1 MVFSSS
7 IFLFAFLPAF
17 LAVYYLTPNRG
28 RTRNYV
34 ILAASYLFYAW
45 WRVDFLLLFIGSTVV
60 NYLIGGRIGAA
71 QDDDQPLA
79 SKRWM
84 LSGVVLN
91 LALLGYFKYANFGVD
106 TFNDLVTGLGG
117 SPVSFARVL
126 LPIGISFYTFESI
139 SYLIDVHRKD
149 VKATRHPVDFATF
162 VALFPHLIVGPIFR
176 YKDLAEQ
183 FAHRDHTLELFG
195 WGAKRFMQGFAKK
208 VFIADTVAPL
218 ANYCF
223 SLSDPTT
230 GDVWLGTIAFMIQL
244 YFDFSGYSDMA
255 IGLGAMIGF
264 KFLENF
270 NAPFISQSI
279 TEFWRRWHISLSNWL
294 RDYVYISAGGSR
306 KGEARTYFNVWL
318 TFFLG
323 GVWHGANWTFVV
335 WGAMQ
340 GALIFFE
347 RVNGVT
353 GQARDFRWRRYLPTF
368 VALACSFVM
377 FRAETLTAA
386 FNMYSSM
393 FFFERVGGLSAPV
406 LGFATDMQ
414 LVTLAL
420 GCAFVVLEGLRQ
432 FGPKLSLGSPS
443 FRAAAT
449 ALVLFPMFVVAISK
463 LLSQGYT
470 PFLYF
475 QF

>member
-1 MVFSSS
+1 MVFSSN
-7 IFLFAFLPAF
+7 IFLFAFLPLF

-28 RTRNYV
+28 RTRNWV
-34 ILAASYLFYAW
+34 ILVGSYLFYGW
-45 WRVDFLLLFIGSTVV
+45 WRVDFLFLFIASTVV
-60 NYLIGGRIGAA
+60 NYLIGARIGDESSARA
-71 QDDDQPLA
+71 VQ
-79 SKRWM
+79 KRWM
-84 LSGVVLN
+84 QLGVVLN

-106 TFNDLVTGLGG
+106 TFNDLVTAFGG
-117 SPVSFARVL
+117 SPVTLAHVL

-139 SYLIDVHRKD
+139 SYLVDVYRKD
-149 VKATRHPVDFATF
+149 VPATKHAVDFATF
-162 VALFPHLIVGPIFR
+162 VSLFPHLIVGPIFR

-183 FAHRDHTLELFG
+183 FAHREHTLALFG

-208 VFIADTVAPL
+208 VFIADSVAPL

-223 SLSDPTT
+223 ALSDPSTA
-230 GDVWLGTIAFMIQL
+230 DVWLGTIAFAIQL

-264 KFLENF
+264 RFLENF

-294 RDYVYISAGGSR
+294 RDYVYIALGGSR
-306 KGEARTYFNVWL
+306 KGEARTYLNVWM

-335 WGAMQ
+335 WGAIQ
-340 GALIFFE
+340 GGLIFVE
-347 RVNGVT
+347 RVSGIT
-353 GQARDFRWRRYLPTF
+353 GYTKTFRWSRYLPTF
-368 VALACSFVM
+368 VALAISFTI
-377 FRAETLTAA
+377 FRADSVGHALHLYTAMFGFDRFGGFSEPLLT
-386 FNMYSSM
+386 
-393 FFFERVGGLSAPV
+393 
-406 LGFATDMQ
+406 FATGLQ
-414 LVTLAL
+414 FAALAA
-420 GCAFVVLEGLRQ
+420 GIGFVVLEGLRQ
-432 FGPKLSLGSPS
+432 FGPRLTLGSPT
-443 FRAAAT
+443 FRAAAS
-449 ALVLFPMFVVAISK
+449 ALVLFPMFVLAISK